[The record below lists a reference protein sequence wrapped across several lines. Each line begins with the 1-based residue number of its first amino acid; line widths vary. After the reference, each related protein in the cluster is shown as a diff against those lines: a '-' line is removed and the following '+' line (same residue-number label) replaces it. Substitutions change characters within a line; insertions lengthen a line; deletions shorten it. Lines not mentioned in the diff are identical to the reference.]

1 MRAIVILDFDNFFP
15 LATLSEYDGDNGLF
29 NRVFQF
35 VISQLAENDSVDSIK
50 FRLYSG
56 WYSEDALTNRS
67 SEVLRRLSSFNSLFP
82 CFVRGR
88 KIEGDFV
95 LAENQVDIPFIWK
108 NTYRERHGLPKFRV
122 DETKMSPACRSNT
135 TTCPVHILKHFSKK
149 ATTPCSVNS
158 CTTKH
163 GEVFKLREQ
172 KMVDTMMACDVISC
186 SLDEDK
192 PLVAIVSDDVDIF
205 PSIALRN
212 KISSEST
219 TIMFIKN
226 DMNVVPYSSILNQ
239 FNATILLMP
248 YE

>member
-1 MRAIVILDFDNFFP
+1 MKAIVIIDFDNYFP
-15 LATLSEYDGDNGLF
+15 SANLSEYDGNDGLF
-29 NRVFQF
+29 NKVFQF
-35 VISQLAENDSVDSIK
+35 VVSYLSQIEAIDSIYL
-50 FRLYSG
+50 RLYSG
-56 WYSEDALTNRS
+56 WYSGDALTNRS
-67 SEVLRRLSSFNSLFP
+67 SEVLRRLPSFNSLFP
-82 CFVRGR
+82 LFVGGR

-108 NTYRERHGLPKFRV
+108 NTYREHNGLPKFRV
-122 DETKMSPACRSNT
+122 DETKMSVSCVKNKEI
-135 TTCPVHILKHFSKK
+135 CPVHILKHFSKK

-172 KMVDTMMACDVISC
+172 KMIDTMMACDIISC
-186 SLDEDK
+186 TLDTEK
-192 PLVAIVSDDVDIF
+192 PLIAIVSDDVDFF

-219 TIMFIKN
+219 TFLFIKN
-226 DMNVVPYSSILNQ
+226 DINVAPYSSILNQ
-239 FNATILLMP
+239 FNASIILTP